1 MWGWF
6 VDAIGHRI
14 GYYKVVQYN
23 GSKFVLQIILIVQDE
38 RTNTICN
45 FQIATLFHEVGV
57 SIDAQSMWNVLFW
70 FNASFMNLCGQGLEH
85 WVENVRVPCSCAL
98 LSSPCYL
105 ATAFINYGYNFSA
118 LVAFAL
124 STLTRVNG
132 CSLLLLLLV
141 TS

>member
-57 SIDAQSMWNVLFW
+57 SIDAQT
-70 FNASFMNLCGQGLEH
+70 CGMCYSGLMLH
-85 WVENVRVPCSCAL
+85 LWTCV
-98 LSSPCYL
+98 
-105 ATAFINYGYNFSA
+105 GK
-118 LVAFAL
+118 
-124 STLTRVNG
+124 G
-132 CSLLLLLLV
+132 
-141 TS
+141 

>member
-1 MWGWF
+1 M
-6 VDAIGHRI
+6 
-14 GYYKVVQYN
+14 
-23 GSKFVLQIILIVQDE
+23 
-38 RTNTICN
+38 
-45 FQIATLFHEVGV
+45 
-57 SIDAQSMWNVLFW
+57 
-70 FNASFMNLCGQGLEH
+70 
-85 WVENVRVPCSCAL
+85 RVPCSCAL